1 MSSVII
7 STDGGARGN
16 PGPAGVGVVFSSES
30 GKVLYEFNDYIGEAT
45 NNVAEYKALIL
56 ALEEAESLGF
66 EDLQVLMDSELVV
79 RQMQGVY
86 KIKEP
91 ALQVLAKQVLSLSNR
106 FKKITYRHI
115 PREQN
120 KAADKLVNQA
130 IDAHLGL

>member
-1 MSSVII
+1 
-7 STDGGARGN
+7 
-16 PGPAGVGVVFSSES
+16 
-30 GKVLYEFNDYIGEAT
+30 
-45 NNVAEYKALIL
+45 
-56 ALEEAESLGF
+56 
-66 EDLQVLMDSELVV
+66 MDSELVV
-79 RQMQGVY
+79 RQMQGIY

-91 ALQVLAKQVLSLSNR
+91 ALQVLAKQALSLSNR